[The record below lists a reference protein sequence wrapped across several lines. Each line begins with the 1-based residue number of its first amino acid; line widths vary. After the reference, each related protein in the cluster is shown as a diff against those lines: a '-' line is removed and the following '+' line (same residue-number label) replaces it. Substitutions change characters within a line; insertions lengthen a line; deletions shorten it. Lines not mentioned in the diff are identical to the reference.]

1 MEVRFTD
8 GYLEE
13 EAQIRFSDFTEGG
26 KLQYSK
32 CLMYFE
38 KSRFRVSDISG
49 IAGTLRADND
59 GKEPAFVVTRVD
71 IEYLTPVR
79 IPDGEFT
86 RKILVRTKLVY
97 PVISKLSFFHELV
110 DERTGRIMIKAKVDT
125 VVLFDEK
132 MVMRFSDNAHK
143 CLDRYLKI
151 SGMQGD

>member
-26 KLQYSK
+26 KLNYSK

-49 IAGTLRADND
+49 ISDILRADNG

-71 IEYLTPVR
+71 IEYLMPVR

-86 RKILVRTKLVY
+86 RKILVRTKLVD
-97 PVISKLSFFHELV
+97 PVISKLSFLHELV
-110 DERTGRIMIKAKVDT
+110 DDRTGRIMIKAKVDT